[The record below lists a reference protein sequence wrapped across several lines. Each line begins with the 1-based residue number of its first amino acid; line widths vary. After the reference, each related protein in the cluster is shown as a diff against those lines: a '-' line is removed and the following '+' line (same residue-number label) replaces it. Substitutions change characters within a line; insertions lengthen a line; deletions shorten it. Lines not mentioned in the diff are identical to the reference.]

1 MAKKVKI
8 TDQRK
13 IRGIRRRWLINSVG
27 VVLLVLVVIVGA
39 AGLVLVK
46 SAADMVPRMQER
58 LEQATSIHYMYY
70 MDIDASSLA
79 TTSSAR
85 ISGDISMVMSDPVAM
100 EMDLTMS
107 GFGPEEANLYHV
119 YAVPEG
125 DSEKV
130 YVGMADKEDMKW
142 YRATLSAELFRANVQ
157 SLDIREITQ
166 LSTQSNIDFRV
177 VGMNWVQGQLA
188 LCVEG
193 TLPPHIAQGILKNST
208 TGLWDRL
215 KSLFGTSDTPEET
228 AAEVP
233 VRVWIG
239 LFSRLPVKYEIDA
252 TQLMQQIVQK
262 NQEDGTISRCAIGLE
277 IVGYNDIQEITV
289 PQEVQDASKNLTF
302 WKD

>member
-1 MAKKVKI
+1 MKKRVWK
-8 TDQRK
+8 RV
-13 IRGIRRRWLINSVG
+13 L

-46 SAADMVPRMQER
+46 SAADMVPRMQKR

-107 GFGPEEANLYHV
+107 GSGPEEANLYHL

-166 LSTQSNIDFRV
+166 LSTQSDTDFRV

-215 KSLFGTSDTPEET
+215 KSLFGTPDTPEET

-262 NQEDGTISRCAIGLE
+262 NQEDGTISRYAIGLE
-277 IVGYNDIQEITV
+277 VVGYNDIQEITV

>member
-1 MAKKVKI
+1 MKKRVWKRI
-8 TDQRK
+8 
-13 IRGIRRRWLINSVG
+13 L

-107 GFGPEEANLYHV
+107 GSGPEEANLYHI

-166 LSTQSNIDFRV
+166 LSTQSNTDFRV

-215 KSLFGTSDTPEET
+215 KSLFGTPDTPEET

-262 NQEDGTISRCAIGLE
+262 NQEDGTISRYAIGLE
-277 IVGYNDIQEITV
+277 VVGYNDIQEITV

>member
-1 MAKKVKI
+1 MKKRVWKRI
-8 TDQRK
+8 
-13 IRGIRRRWLINSVG
+13 L

-46 SAADMVPRMQER
+46 SAADMVPRMQKR

-107 GFGPEEANLYHV
+107 GSGPEEANLYHI

-142 YRATLSAELFRANVQ
+142 YRATLSAELFHANVQ

-166 LSTQSNIDFRV
+166 LSTQSDTDFRV

-262 NQEDGTISRCAIGLE
+262 NQEDGAISRYAIGLE

>member
-1 MAKKVKI
+1 MKKRVWKRI
-8 TDQRK
+8 
-13 IRGIRRRWLINSVG
+13 L

-107 GFGPEEANLYHV
+107 GFGPEEANLYHI

-166 LSTQSNIDFRV
+166 LSTQSDTDFRV

-215 KSLFGTSDTPEET
+215 KSLFGTPDTPEET

-262 NQEDGTISRCAIGLE
+262 NQEDGTISRYAIGLE

>member
-1 MAKKVKI
+1 MKKRVWKRI
-8 TDQRK
+8 
-13 IRGIRRRWLINSVG
+13 L

-58 LEQATSIHYMYY
+58 LEQATSIHYIYY

-107 GFGPEEANLYHV
+107 GSGPEEANLYHI

-166 LSTQSNIDFRV
+166 LSTQSNTDFRV

-193 TLPPHIAQGILKNST
+193 TPPPHIAQGILKNST

-215 KSLFGTSDTPEET
+215 KSLFGTSDTQEET

-233 VRVWIG
+233 VRIWIG

-262 NQEDGTISRCAIGLE
+262 NQEDGTISRYAIGLE

-289 PQEVQDASKNLTF
+289 PQEVQDVSKNLTF

>member
-1 MAKKVKI
+1 MKKRVWKRI
-8 TDQRK
+8 
-13 IRGIRRRWLINSVG
+13 L

-46 SAADMVPRMQER
+46 SAADMVPRMQKR

-85 ISGDISMVMSDPVAM
+85 ISGDISMVMSNPVAM

-107 GFGPEEANLYHV
+107 GSGPEEANLYHI

-166 LSTQSNIDFRV
+166 LSTQSNTDFRV

-208 TGLWDRL
+208 TGLWYRL

-262 NQEDGTISRCAIGLE
+262 NQEDGTISCYAIGLE

>member
-1 MAKKVKI
+1 MKKRVWKRI
-8 TDQRK
+8 
-13 IRGIRRRWLINSVG
+13 L

-107 GFGPEEANLYHV
+107 GSGPEEANLYHI

-166 LSTQSNIDFRV
+166 LSTQSDTDFRV

-188 LCVEG
+188 LCVER

-215 KSLFGTSDTPEET
+215 KSLFGTPDTPEET

-262 NQEDGTISRCAIGLE
+262 NQEDGTISRYAIGLE
-277 IVGYNDIQEITV
+277 VVGYNDIQEITV

>member
-1 MAKKVKI
+1 MKKRVWKRI
-8 TDQRK
+8 
-13 IRGIRRRWLINSVG
+13 L

-46 SAADMVPRMQER
+46 SAADMVPRMQKR

-100 EMDLTMS
+100 EMDLNMS
-107 GFGPEEANLYHV
+107 GSGPEEADLYHI

-166 LSTQSNIDFRV
+166 LSTQSDTDFRV

-215 KSLFGTSDTPEET
+215 KSLFGTPDTPEET

-262 NQEDGTISRCAIGLE
+262 NQEDGTISRYAIGLE
-277 IVGYNDIQEITV
+277 IVGYNNIQEITV

>member
-1 MAKKVKI
+1 MKKRVWKRI
-8 TDQRK
+8 
-13 IRGIRRRWLINSVG
+13 L

-46 SAADMVPRMQER
+46 SAADMVPRMQKR

-107 GFGPEEANLYHV
+107 GSGPEEANLYHI

-166 LSTQSNIDFRV
+166 LSTQSNTDFRV

-239 LFSRLPVKYEIDA
+239 LFSRLPVK
-252 TQLMQQIVQK
+252 
-262 NQEDGTISRCAIGLE
+262 
-277 IVGYNDIQEITV
+277 
-289 PQEVQDASKNLTF
+289 
-302 WKD
+302 

>member
-1 MAKKVKI
+1 MKKRVWKRI
-8 TDQRK
+8 
-13 IRGIRRRWLINSVG
+13 L

-46 SAADMVPRMQER
+46 SAADMVPRMQKR

-85 ISGDISMVMSDPVAM
+85 ISGDISMVMSNPVAM

-107 GFGPEEANLYHV
+107 GSGPEEANLYHI

-166 LSTQSNIDFRV
+166 LSTQSNTDFRV

-208 TGLWDRL
+208 TGLWGRL

-262 NQEDGTISRCAIGLE
+262 NQEDGTISRYAIGLE

>member
-1 MAKKVKI
+1 MKKRVWKRI
-8 TDQRK
+8 
-13 IRGIRRRWLINSVG
+13 L

-107 GFGPEEANLYHV
+107 GFGPEEANLYHI

-166 LSTQSNIDFRV
+166 LSTQSDTDFRV
-177 VGMNWVQGQLA
+177 VGMNRVQGQLA

-262 NQEDGTISRCAIGLE
+262 NQEDGTISRYVIGLE

>member
-1 MAKKVKI
+1 MKKRVWKRI
-8 TDQRK
+8 
-13 IRGIRRRWLINSVG
+13 L

-46 SAADMVPRMQER
+46 SAADMVPRMQKR

-107 GFGPEEANLYHV
+107 GSGPEEANLYHI

-166 LSTQSNIDFRV
+166 LSTQSDTDFRV

-215 KSLFGTSDTPEET
+215 KSLFGTPDTPEET

-262 NQEDGTISRCAIGLE
+262 NQEDGTISRYAIGLE
-277 IVGYNDIQEITV
+277 VVGYNDIQEITV

>member
-1 MAKKVKI
+1 MKKRVWKRI
-8 TDQRK
+8 
-13 IRGIRRRWLINSVG
+13 L

-46 SAADMVPRMQER
+46 SAADMVPRMQKR

-85 ISGDISMVMSDPVAM
+85 ISGDISMVMSNPVAM

-107 GFGPEEANLYHV
+107 GSGPEEANLYHI

-166 LSTQSNIDFRV
+166 LSTQSDTDFRIV
-177 VGMNWVQGQLA
+177 WMNRVQGQLA

-215 KSLFGTSDTPEET
+215 KSLFGTSDTSEET

-262 NQEDGTISRCAIGLE
+262 NQEDGTISRYAIGLE

>member
-1 MAKKVKI
+1 MKKRVWKRI
-8 TDQRK
+8 
-13 IRGIRRRWLINSVG
+13 L

-107 GFGPEEANLYHV
+107 GSGPEEANLYHI

-166 LSTQSNIDFRV
+166 LSTQSNTDFRV

-215 KSLFGTSDTPEET
+215 KSLFGTSDTSEET

>member
-1 MAKKVKI
+1 MKKRVWKRI
-8 TDQRK
+8 
-13 IRGIRRRWLINSVG
+13 L

-58 LEQATSIHYMYY
+58 LEQAISIHYIYY

-107 GFGPEEANLYHV
+107 GSGPEEANLYHI

-166 LSTQSNIDFRV
+166 LSTQSNTDFRV

-215 KSLFGTSDTPEET
+215 KSLFGTSDTQEET

-233 VRVWIG
+233 VRIWIG

-262 NQEDGTISRCAIGLE
+262 NQEDGTISRYAIGLE

-289 PQEVQDASKNLTF
+289 PQEVQDVSKNLTF

>member
-1 MAKKVKI
+1 MKKRVWKRI
-8 TDQRK
+8 
-13 IRGIRRRWLINSVG
+13 L

-79 TTSSAR
+79 TTSSAG

-107 GFGPEEANLYHV
+107 GSGPEEANLYHI

-166 LSTQSNIDFRV
+166 LSTQSNTDFRV

-208 TGLWDRL
+208 TGLWDCL
-215 KSLFGTSDTPEET
+215 KSLFGTSDTPEKT

>member
-1 MAKKVKI
+1 MKKRVWKRI
-8 TDQRK
+8 
-13 IRGIRRRWLINSVG
+13 L

-70 MDIDASSLA
+70 
-79 TTSSAR
+79 
-85 ISGDISMVMSDPVAM
+85 
-100 EMDLTMS
+100 
-107 GFGPEEANLYHV
+107 
-119 YAVPEG
+119 
-125 DSEKV
+125 
-130 YVGMADKEDMKW
+130 VGMAVKEDMKW

-157 SLDIREITQ
+157 SLDTREITQ
-166 LSTQSNIDFRV
+166 LSTQSDTDFRV

-262 NQEDGTISRCAIGLE
+262 NQEDGTISRYAIGLE
-277 IVGYNDIQEITV
+277 IVGYNNIQEITV

>member
-1 MAKKVKI
+1 MKKRVWKRI
-8 TDQRK
+8 
-13 IRGIRRRWLINSVG
+13 L

-107 GFGPEEANLYHV
+107 GSGPEEANLYHI

-166 LSTQSNIDFRV
+166 LSTQSDTDFRV

-215 KSLFGTSDTPEET
+215 KSLFGTPDTPEET

-262 NQEDGTISRCAIGLE
+262 NQEDGTISRYAIGLE
-277 IVGYNDIQEITV
+277 VVGYNDIQEITV

>member
-1 MAKKVKI
+1 MKKRVWKRI
-8 TDQRK
+8 
-13 IRGIRRRWLINSVG
+13 L

-46 SAADMVPRMQER
+46 SAADMVPRMQKR

-107 GFGPEEANLYHV
+107 GFGPEEANLYHI

-166 LSTQSNIDFRV
+166 LSTQSDTDFRV

-215 KSLFGTSDTPEET
+215 RSLFGTPDTPEET

-262 NQEDGTISRCAIGLE
+262 NQEDGTISRYAIGLE

>member
-1 MAKKVKI
+1 MKKRVWKRI
-8 TDQRK
+8 
-13 IRGIRRRWLINSVG
+13 L

-58 LEQATSIHYMYY
+58 LEQATSIHYIYY

-107 GFGPEEANLYHV
+107 GSGPEEANLYHI

-166 LSTQSNIDFRV
+166 LSTQSNTDFRV

-215 KSLFGTSDTPEET
+215 KSLFGTSDTQEET

-233 VRVWIG
+233 VRIWIG

-262 NQEDGTISRCAIGLE
+262 NQEDGTISRYAIGLE

>member
-1 MAKKVKI
+1 MKKRVWKRI
-8 TDQRK
+8 
-13 IRGIRRRWLINSVG
+13 L

-85 ISGDISMVMSDPVAM
+85 ISGDISMVMSNPVAM

-107 GFGPEEANLYHV
+107 GSGPEEANLYHI

-166 LSTQSNIDFRV
+166 LSTQSDTDFRV

-262 NQEDGTISRCAIGLE
+262 NQEDGTISRYAIGLE

>member
-1 MAKKVKI
+1 MKKRVWKRI
-8 TDQRK
+8 
-13 IRGIRRRWLINSVG
+13 L

-107 GFGPEEANLYHV
+107 GFGPEEANLYHI

-166 LSTQSNIDFRV
+166 LSTQSDTDFRV

-215 KSLFGTSDTPEET
+215 KSLFWTSDAPEET

-262 NQEDGTISRCAIGLE
+262 NQEDGTISRYAIGLE

>member
-1 MAKKVKI
+1 MKKRVWKRI
-8 TDQRK
+8 
-13 IRGIRRRWLINSVG
+13 L

-107 GFGPEEANLYHV
+107 GSGPEEANLYHL

-166 LSTQSNIDFRV
+166 LSTQSNTDFRV

-215 KSLFGTSDTPEET
+215 KSLFWTSDTPEET

-262 NQEDGTISRCAIGLE
+262 NQEDGTISRYAIGLE

>member
-1 MAKKVKI
+1 
-8 TDQRK
+8 
-13 IRGIRRRWLINSVG
+13 
-27 VVLLVLVVIVGA
+27 
-39 AGLVLVK
+39 
-46 SAADMVPRMQER
+46 
-58 LEQATSIHYMYY
+58 MYY

-107 GFGPEEANLYHV
+107 GSGPEEANLYHI

-166 LSTQSNIDFRV
+166 LSTQSDTDFRV

-262 NQEDGTISRCAIGLE
+262 NQEDGTISRYAIGLE

>member
-1 MAKKVKI
+1 MKKRVWKRI
-8 TDQRK
+8 
-13 IRGIRRRWLINSVG
+13 L

-58 LEQATSIHYMYY
+58 LEQATSIHYIYY

-107 GFGPEEANLYHV
+107 GSGPEEANLYHI

-166 LSTQSNIDFRV
+166 LSTQSNTDFRV

-215 KSLFGTSDTPEET
+215 KSLFGTSDTQEET

-233 VRVWIG
+233 VRIWIG
-239 LFSRLPVKYEIDA
+239 PFSRLPVKYEIDA

-262 NQEDGTISRCAIGLE
+262 NQEDGTISRYAIGLE

-289 PQEVQDASKNLTF
+289 PQEVQDVSKNLTF

>member
-1 MAKKVKI
+1 MKKRVWKRI
-8 TDQRK
+8 
-13 IRGIRRRWLINSVG
+13 L

-58 LEQATSIHYMYY
+58 LEQATSIHYIYY

-107 GFGPEEANLYHV
+107 GSGPEEANLYHI

-157 SLDIREITQ
+157 SLDIRVITQ
-166 LSTQSNIDFRV
+166 LSTQSNTGFRV

-215 KSLFGTSDTPEET
+215 KSLFGTSDTQEET

-233 VRVWIG
+233 VRIWIG

-262 NQEDGTISRCAIGLE
+262 NQEDGTISRYAIGLE

-289 PQEVQDASKNLTF
+289 PQEVQDVSKNLTF

>member
-1 MAKKVKI
+1 MKKRVWKRI
-8 TDQRK
+8 
-13 IRGIRRRWLINSVG
+13 L

-107 GFGPEEANLYHV
+107 GSGPEEANLYHI

-166 LSTQSNIDFRV
+166 LSTQSDTDFRV

-215 KSLFGTSDTPEET
+215 KSLFGTPDTPEET

-252 TQLMQQIVQK
+252 TQLMQQIVQI
-262 NQEDGTISRCAIGLE
+262 NQEDGTISRYAIGLE